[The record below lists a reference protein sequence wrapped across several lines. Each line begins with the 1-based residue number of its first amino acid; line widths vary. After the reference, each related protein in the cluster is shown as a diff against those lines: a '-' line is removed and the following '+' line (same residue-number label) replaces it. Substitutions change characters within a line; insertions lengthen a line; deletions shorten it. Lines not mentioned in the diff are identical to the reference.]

1 MKSRFNIK
9 VTPLLIAWMMIIGVT
24 IKAIEIHFH
33 IPYLFTI
40 TIFALLLIDLIRVGI
55 IIYKAYKD

>member
-24 IKAIEIHFH
+24 IKAIEIHFF